1 MAKTRTEI
9 DKEMMY
15 RKIMPSAAKKDTLG
29 NAGDMHADGAV
40 QAASAGMAR
49 EAEGAC
55 VRYVRRTGLWVPDTA
70 HSGIH
75 GKSLKAQS
83 GYPCH
88 LRRRTTGC
96 W

>member
-40 QAASAGMAR
+40 QAASAGMAH
-49 EAEGAC
+49 
-55 VRYVRRTGLWVPDTA
+55 V
-70 HSGIH
+70 
-75 GKSLKAQS
+75 
-83 GYPCH
+83 
-88 LRRRTTGC
+88 
-96 W
+96 